1 MQLKG
6 VFPAMATPLTPEEKI
21 DQASLKKLVHY
32 LIDGGTDVG
41 GKLCVIA
48 DFVCHD
54 VLSFSSDH
62 GFALCPHYTEEKP
75 HCQLI

>member
-1 MQLKG
+1 MGRAEDIVL
-6 VFPAMATPLTPEEKI
+6 A
-21 DQASLKKLVHY
+21 
-32 LIDGGTDVG
+32 DGGTDVG